1 MNKNILFVVAAMVLF
16 FFVGTSFAEITVVSV
31 KGTVAYNSGSSW
43 VPVTSGMRLKEGVK
57 LSTGVKSSAVLKL
70 SNSTVTVKPLSMVK
84 IYEDKITA
92 DASTTNMAVKRGGVR
107 AEVNRMKQVK
117 TVFKIATPVATSSVR
132 GTIQD
137 VTVTPNGTTVLV
149 PEGQIEM
156 TSRGGSN
163 SIITNGLVFDQNI
176 ASNNPNSLMP
186 NNAITIGTSDVS
198 GERDAANQNGN
209 DVVDGANGGI
219 AQMSGMQTV
228 GTMDANMFLDNEQSP
243 TSTP

>member
-1 MNKNILFVVAAMVLF
+1 MNKNILFVAAAMVLF

-31 KGTVAYNSGSSW
+31 KGTVAYNNGSSW
-43 VPVTSGMRLKEGVK
+43 VPVTSGMRLNEGVK

-156 TSRGGSN
+156 TSRGGGN
-163 SIITNGLVFDQNI
+163 SIISNGLVFDQKI
-176 ASNNPNSLMP
+176 VSNSPDSLMP
-186 NNAITIGTSDVS
+186 NKSITIGTSDVP

-209 DVVDGANGGI
+209 DVVDGANGGV
-219 AQMSGMQTV
+219 AQMSEMQTGGSLAGSV
-228 GTMDANMFLDNEQSP
+228 MFRDNQ
-243 TSTP
+243 